1 MTKAT
6 LAEKRRSYI
15 KRQKAAKI
23 LSFARTCSFIAGILN
38 FISCYIVCETD
49 GSLNQCLFYLCSIV
63 FLVALA
69 AWIEYHVNTY
79 LNKNGDLEFKCIFD
93 WQFEYEDTSYKTW
106 LRKYHL
112 SDTPKNFR
120 TYLTK
125 KGLI

>member
-6 LAEKRRSYI
+6 LAKKRRSYI

-38 FISCYIVCETD
+38 FITCYKVCETD
-49 GSLNQCLFYLCSIV
+49 GPLNQYLFYLCSTV
-63 FLVALA
+63 FLFALT
-69 AWIEYHVNTY
+69 AWIEYYVNTY
-79 LNKNGDLEFKCIFD
+79 LNKNGDLEFKCIFA

-112 SDTPKNFR
+112 SDTPKNFG
-120 TYLTK
+120 TYLIK